1 MNDNCIVFLT
11 NTVKINKEIEKENA
25 QSNNN
30 SAKYGK
36 ENLLKAIK
44 QQKVE
49 ENRTNPS

>member
-1 MNDNCIVFLT
+1 MFLT
-11 NTVKINKEIEKENA
+11 NTVRINNEMEKENA

-36 ENLLKAIK
+36 ENLLKAIE
-44 QQKVE
+44 QQKVV